1 MSEVSS
7 LFNVKYCVVCPSAYY
22 HNLTTILSSSPIG
35 GYGTVERRP
44 SSPYFST
51 LHGRDL
57 GVTMLSEAD
66 MIPIT
71 RSKIPLK
78 VEGKGGEYEGE
89 GVGLLDIKPA
99 LHTTPHHVDHSIK

>member
-1 MSEVSS
+1 
-7 LFNVKYCVVCPSAYY
+7 
-22 HNLTTILSSSPIG
+22 
-35 GYGTVERRP
+35 
-44 SSPYFST
+44 
-51 LHGRDL
+51 
-57 GVTMLSEAD
+57 MLSEAN

-99 LHTTPHHVDHSIK
+99 LHTTPHSVDHSIK